1 MKKKNFL
8 ISILII
14 NFNNSKLLKRAIK
27 SCLLQNYENIE
38 ILVFDEA
45 TSALDGNT
53 EADVMKE
60 INNLSLQKTIVIVA
74 HRLSTVKSCEKIY
87 FLSNGELVDSGSYDE
102 LLTRNRDFQEMA
114 RNS

>member
-1 MKKKNFL
+1 
-8 ISILII
+8 
-14 NFNNSKLLKRAIK
+14 
-27 SCLLQNYENIE
+27 
-38 ILVFDEA
+38 
-45 TSALDGNT
+45 
-53 EADVMKE
+53 MKE

-102 LLTRNRDFQEMA
+102 LFTRNREFQEMA